1 MSGRLIKHAPLL
13 TLVVLLALGAA
24 LSPDFLTFAN
34 LRNVVQYSAEIGILA
49 VAMTL
54 IIVAGGGGID
64 LSVGSTLALAG
75 ILAAGAQSFGVV
87 GAVAVALAAGLV
99 VGAINGTAI
108 TRGKVEPFM
117 ATLAMLAVGRAVTLW
132 YSDGAPIL
140 GTVTGGYRAIV
151 DTELLGVPLPAY
163 YLLVI
168 GLAGYVLLQHT
179 RFGRQIYAIGGD
191 EETARLAGIDVER
204 VRFRLYVVAG
214 LLAGLAGAITTARIG
229 IGEPRAGT
237 GYELEAIAAVIV
249 GGTSLFGGRGTIQGT
264 IVGVM
269 ILAVIVNVMN
279 LLDVSDYAQPIIR
292 GLVILVAAY
301 LIVGRKGAPARFARR
316 RAPSATPAT

>member
-1 MSGRLIKHAPLL
+1 MSQRLVRQAPLL
-13 TLVVLLALGAA
+13 TLVVLLALGAL

-49 VAMTL
+49 VALTL

-75 ILAAGAQSFGVV
+75 ILAAGTQSLGVV
-87 GAVAVALAAGLV
+87 GALAVALGAGLV
-99 VGAINGTAI
+99 IGAINGTVI

-117 ATLAMLAVGRAVTLW
+117 ATLAMLAVGRALTLW

-140 GTVTGGYRAIV
+140 GTVTNAYRGLV
-151 DTELLGVPLPAY
+151 DTEILGVSLPAY
-163 YLLVI
+163 YLLAVA
-168 GLAGYVLLQHT
+168 LAGYVVLQHT

-204 VRFRLYVVAG
+204 VRFRLYVIAG
-214 LLAGLAGAITTARIG
+214 VLAGLAGAITTARIG

-264 IVGVM
+264 LVGVL

-301 LIVGRKGAPARFARR
+301 LIVGRKSAPGRFARQ
-316 RAPSATPAT
+316 RAPSAAA